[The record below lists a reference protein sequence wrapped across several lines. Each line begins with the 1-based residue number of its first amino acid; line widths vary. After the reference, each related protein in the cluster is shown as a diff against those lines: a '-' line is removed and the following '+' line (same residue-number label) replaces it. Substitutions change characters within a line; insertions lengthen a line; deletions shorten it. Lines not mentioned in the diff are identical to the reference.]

1 MRTSQ
6 GKGKGKNR
14 NGDGKNKGNDA
25 PAGLEEPVADARVE
39 RMLRLA
45 SKRHDVVAVTITDAA
60 EERLPQAGVLALTDP
75 ESGAQLVVDTAD
87 RSTRALYGALIK
99 RERERL
105 RRLLRQLYIEEI
117 EVRTD
122 ASYVGPLLAFFRRRE
137 RKRRR

>member
-1 MRTSQ
+1 MTAPH
-6 GKGKGKNR
+6 GKGKNSNG
-14 NGDGKNKGNDA
+14 NGDGT
-25 PAGLEEPVADARVE
+25 GLEEPVADARVE

-105 RRLLRQLYIEEI
+105 RRLLRQLRIEEI

-122 ASYVGPLLAFFRRRE
+122 TSYVGPLLAFFRRRE
-137 RKRRR
+137 RKLRR